1 MRILVSYS
9 KIPASLGDYCVNALR
24 RLGHEVFT
32 HDYLGAAHAFGL
44 AGHAVNKVVLKE
56 SLPNSQI
63 LAMSKRL
70 EPDIILIMKGEVF
83 EPRTISALKEHAKV
97 VNWCMDSPFHEKYS
111 SLKVQKSIGLYD
123 RFFTPVSDME
133 RRLQSFGFDNAR
145 FLPFACDPTVHKNV
159 ALSEEEKNALG
170 SDVCFVGTY
179 YPEREILL
187 SGLEKFG
194 LKIWGNEWQ
203 RCTDKN
209 VKKCATLRAANG
221 TAMTKV
227 FNATRIAIGTHQ
239 EQSMGSPTMRVFEA
253 PACGTFMLTDWRA
266 DLPMFFTSK
275 EMASYKTK
283 RELLEKT
290 EYYLAHEKERTAIAR
305 RAQTKARA
313 KHSYDIRMKQMI
325 KELM

>member
-24 RLGHEVFT
+24 RLGYEVFT
-32 HDYLGAAHAFGL
+32 HDYLGAAHTLGL
-44 AGHAVNKVVLKE
+44 PGHAINKVVLKE
-56 SLPNSQI
+56 RLPNSQI
-63 LAMSKRL
+63 LAMAKRL
-70 EPDIILIMKGEVF
+70 APDVVLIMKGEVF
-83 EPRTISALKEHAKV
+83 EPRTIQTLKEHAKV
-97 VNWCMDSPFHEKYS
+97 ANWCMDSPFHEKYS
-111 SLKVQKSIGLYD
+111 SQKVVKSIGLYD
-123 RFFTPVSDME
+123 CFFTPVSDMK

-145 FLPFACDPTVHKNV
+145 FLPFACDPEMHKSV
-159 ALSEEEKNALG
+159 TLSKEEKFSLG

-203 RCTDKN
+203 RCADEN

-221 TAMTKV
+221 MVMTKV
-227 FNATRIAIGTHQ
+227 FNASRIAIGTHQ

-253 PACGTFMLTDWRA
+253 PACGTFMLTDWRT
-266 DLPMFFTSK
+266 DLPLFFSSG
-275 EMASYKTK
+275 EMASYRTK

-290 EYYLAHEKERTAIAR
+290 EYYLTHEKERKAMAR
-305 RAQTKARA
+305 RAQRKAQK
-313 KHSYDIRMKQMI
+313 KHTYDIRMKQMI
-325 KELM
+325 KELE

>member
-32 HDYLGAAHAFGL
+32 HDYLGAAHRFGMP
-44 AGHAVNKVVLKE
+44 GHALNKVVLKE

-63 LAMSKRL
+63 LATAKRL
-70 EPDIILIMKGEVF
+70 APDIVLIMKGEVF
-83 EPRTISALKEHAKV
+83 EPRTIQKLKECAKV
-97 VNWCMDSPFHEKYS
+97 ANWCMDSPFHEKYS
-111 SLKVQKSIGLYD
+111 SQKVVKSIGLYN

-145 FLPFACDPTVHKNV
+145 FLPFACDPTVHKTV
-159 ALSEEEKNALG
+159 ELGEEKTALS

-187 SGLEKFG
+187 SGLERFN

-203 RCTDKN
+203 HCTDEN
-209 VKKCATLRAANG
+209 VKKCATLKPANG
-221 TAMTKV
+221 MAMTKV
-227 FNATRIAIGTHQ
+227 FNASRIAVGTHQ
-239 EQSMGSPTMRVFEA
+239 EQNMGSPTMRVFEA
-253 PACGTFMLTDWRA
+253 PACGTFMLTDWRQ
-266 DLPMFFTSK
+266 DLPLFFAGN

-283 RELLEKT
+283 RELLEKM
-290 EYYLAHEKERTAIAR
+290 EYYLAHEKERKAMAR
-305 RAQTKARA
+305 RAQTKAQT
-313 KHSYDIRMKQMI
+313 KHTYDIRMKQVI
-325 KELM
+325 TELE